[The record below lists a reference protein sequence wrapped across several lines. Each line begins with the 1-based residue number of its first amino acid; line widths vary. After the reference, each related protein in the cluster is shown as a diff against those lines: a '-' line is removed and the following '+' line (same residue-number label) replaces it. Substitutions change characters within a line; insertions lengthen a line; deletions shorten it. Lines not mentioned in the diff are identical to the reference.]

1 LAKPSVRFVNSPDA
15 HKPVGYSHAAEVS
28 AGGKMVFISG
38 QVALDKDGNLVGPGD
53 MRAQARQ
60 VFENLKAALASVGG
74 DFSHVVKM
82 TYFVTDASQFPV
94 VREVRNQYLDTDN
107 PPAST
112 GVAVRQLVREE
123 WLIEVEATAVVPD

>member
-1 LAKPSVRFVNSPDA
+1 MTQSSVRFVNSPDA
-15 HKPVGYSHAAEVS
+15 HTPVGYSHAAEIGG
-28 AGGKMVFISG
+28 GGKVVLISG

-53 MRAQARQ
+53 MRAQAQQ

-94 VREVRNQYLDTDN
+94 VREVRNQYLNTDN